1 MAKLKFKSVI
11 FKSFN
16 KSTFILIFSSFF
28 FVFLLFF
35 FFCLIYIKMSRN
47 LSGKYY
53 QESKERLQKIA
64 PERYQNF

>member
-16 KSTFILIFSSFF
+16 KSTFILIFSIVF
-28 FVFLLFF
+28 FVFLLLF
-35 FFCLIYIKMSRN
+35 FFCLIYMKMSRN
-47 LSGKYY
+47 LSAKYY

-64 PERYQNF
+64 PERY